1 MRDEKYNFR
10 SGKVSKF
17 DTGALLSALKQ
28 EPIATEDNLLGVI
41 RCFFSREFL
50 SELLSHKDNRK
61 DLLVYGSAT
70 FPMLTKLYRLSEDVD
85 VRSAN
90 PEKTIEEIY
99 KLVKE
104 HCLGSEVD
112 MAISEVKMAGRGG
125 KFEQVNNVIVSAGIR
140 DLETEF
146 NIQVCDLRDRSAGR
160 FFVGDY
166 DNTNRPVRLATIPPV
181 LSTDEPL
188 QAVCPVVPNH
198 LAAKLTLRAFHGL
211 LLPPE
216 NVKFKYFFDSH
227 NFLNS
232 LNVDAKQVQR
242 AIQDS
247 LQDASG
253 RDERGEE
260 FYGTIK
266 KVCEGIN
273 GIVDVFDKDRA
284 WAEHAGIETVAGA
297 EVNHKGILKTLKSVA
312 ERVEFPGN
320 TLQR

>member
-17 DTGALLSALKQ
+17 DGKALRSALRN
-28 EPIATEDNLLGVI
+28 EPIATEENLLSVI

-50 SELLSHKDNRK
+50 SQLLSREDNRK
-61 DLLVYGSAT
+61 ELLVYGSAT

-90 PEKTIEEIY
+90 PDKTIEEIY
-99 KLVKE
+99 KLVQE

-112 MAISEVKMAGRGG
+112 LAVKDVKITGRGS
-125 KFEQVNNVIVSAGIR
+125 KLEQVNNVIISAALR

-146 NIQVCDLRDRSAGR
+146 NVQICDLKDRNAGR

-166 DNTNRPVRLATIPPV
+166 DDTSRPTRPAMIPPV
-181 LSTDEPL
+181 ISTDEPL
-188 QAVCPVVPNH
+188 HAVCPVAPNH

-232 LNVDAKQVQR
+232 PNVDVKRVQL

-247 LQDASG
+247 LNDAKG
-253 RDERGEE
+253 RDERGDE

-266 KVCEGIN
+266 RVCENIDGLVE
-273 GIVDVFDKDRA
+273 GFDKNRSWTERA
-284 WAEHAGIETVAGA
+284 GLETVAGV
-297 EVNHKGILKTLKSVA
+297 EVRPKEILQSMKGVA
-312 ERVEFPGN
+312 ENILFK
-320 TLQR
+320 